1 MSSVQDKIDKFRL
14 NCYEMATH
22 EENEL
27 SFAIDEKINKN
38 IEDEIDLYQKEANA
52 KYEKKSKKLEQN
64 YNCQIFDEENMAR
77 HAVID
82 AENEIKNDLKRTVTG
97 KIKEFVNSE
106 AYKNFLIKNI
116 SNALNKLRI
125 EDGDVVKINITNE
138 DFNKYKDE
146 IKNQFNFEI
155 GEISDKNIGG
165 AICIN
170 ESKNI
175 SINNT
180 LKILIEENVS

>member
-1 MSSVQDKIDKFRL
+1 
-14 NCYEMATH
+14 
-22 EENEL
+22 
-27 SFAIDEKINKN
+27 
-38 IEDEIDLYQKEANA
+38 
-52 KYEKKSKKLEQN
+52 
-64 YNCQIFDEENMAR
+64 MAR

-97 KIKEFVNSE
+97 KIKEFANSE

-125 EDGDVVKINITNE
+125 GDGDVVKINITNE

-180 LKILIEENVS
+180 LKILIEENVG